1 MFSKRMTAREK
12 EKTVHIFTKIVS
24 LHVYFKMIFLETLEN
39 LCKEYAALEKS
50 ETEDNSSSPNA
61 DITES

>member
-1 MFSKRMTAREK
+1 MF
-12 EKTVHIFTKIVS
+12 I
-24 LHVYFKMIFLETLEN
+24 LNYFLETLEN
-39 LCKEYAALEKS
+39 LCQEYAALEKS

>member
-1 MFSKRMTAREK
+1 M
-12 EKTVHIFTKIVS
+12 HVS
-24 LHVYFKMIFLETLEN
+24 LKIIFLETLEN
-39 LCKEYAALEKS
+39 LCKEYAALEQS